1 LNAAVDLVWLAAQF
15 PNLSNLAQ
23 LGVGGQKLV
32 LTATHPADG
41 NVVLK
46 LIHPAQPPDVAAREI
61 QAVQAVNSPRVPR
74 IFETGTLAT
83 SMGTVVWVREQR
95 VVGLTVRE
103 LLAGGP
109 LAPQLLLRLG
119 LHTLEVLAAAEAQRI
134 VHRDVKPENIISTT
148 LNDFWLI
155 DFGIA
160 RHLDLP
166 ALTDP
171 AQRWGKMTAGY
182 APPEQFRNV
191 QPEIDGRSDLFAL
204 GVTLHECATG
214 TNPFRDG
221 TGDPLEMLRRT
232 ETRPL
237 PRLNLTMPGAT
248 DFADFVSSLV
258 QRRRDHRPR
267 TATEALL
274 WIQEI
279 CAK

>member
-1 LNAAVDLVWLAAQF
+1 MNGAVDLAWLATQF
-15 PNLSNLAQ
+15 PGLSNLAQ
-23 LGVGGQKLV
+23 LGAGGQKLV
-32 LTATHPADG
+32 LTAVHPTDG
-41 NVVLK
+41 DVVLK
-46 LIHPAQPPDVAAREI
+46 LIHPAQPAVVAAREI

-74 IFETGTLAT
+74 IFETGTLVT
-83 SMGTVVWVREQR
+83 SIGTLVWLREQR
-95 VVGLTVRE
+95 VVGPTVRE
-103 LLAGGP
+103 RLASGP
-109 LAPQLLLRLG
+109 FAPPVLLRLG
-119 LHTLEVLAAAEAQRI
+119 LHTLEILAAAEAQRI
-134 VHRDVKPENIISTT
+134 VHRDVKPENIIST
-148 LNDFWLI
+148 NSDDFWLI

-191 QPEIDGRSDLFAL
+191 QAEIDGRSDLFAL

-221 TGDPLEMLRRT
+221 TGDPLEMLRRV

-237 PRLNLTMPGAT
+237 PRLNITMSGAT

-274 WIQEI
+274 WIREI